1 MTTSANRFTRLAAVS
16 LLAAGSCFAQ
26 GLSGDF
32 FAFDNGTGRD
42 QKLPFEE
49 QAALLKRA
57 GYAGM
62 GVYSGTARIPEL
74 LQALD
79 AQKLRLLSIY
89 VHSYVDGRSPA
100 IDPGIPEAIR
110 QFAGRETMLM
120 LTVQGGRGPGA
131 EERAVENVRHV
142 ADLAAAHGLRVCLYP
157 HYNFYV
163 ETTPDALRIARK
175 TGRANVGVALNLFH
189 AVWFHL
195 NRCGEGHVDL
205 APLIRQSL
213 PHLLM
218 VSLNG
223 IKFENGTAVIT
234 TLGDGTYDVG
244 AFVRQLSAA
253 GYRGPVALQSYLV
266 KGDLQEH
273 LTRSRRAWDRFRA
286 P

>member
-1 MTTSANRFTRLAAVS
+1 MTTSPNPFTRLVAVS
-16 LLAAGSCFAQ
+16 LLAASCLAQ

-62 GVYSGTARIPEL
+62 GIYSGTARIPEL

-89 VHSYVDGRSPA
+89 VHCYVDGRAPA
-100 IDPGIPEAIR
+100 IDPDIPEAIR
-110 QFAGRETMLM
+110 QLAGRETMLM
-120 LTVQGGRGPGA
+120 LTVQGNGPGA
-131 EERAVENVRHV
+131 EERAIANVREV
-142 ADLAAAHGLRVCLYP
+142 ADLAAESGLRVCLYP
-157 HYNFYV
+157 HWGFYV

-189 AVWFHL
+189 TVLFHL
-195 NRCGEGHVDL
+195 NRCGEGYLDL

-213 PHLLM
+213 PRLLM
-218 VSLNG
+218 LSING
-223 IKFENGTAVIT
+223 IRFESGAPVIT
-234 TLGDGTYDVG
+234 TLDDGDYEVAPFIRELG
-244 AFVRQLSAA
+244 RA

-266 KGDLQEH
+266 KGDLQEN
-273 LTRSRRAWDRFRA
+273 LARSLRAWKRFRTR
-286 P
+286 